1 MINFLMVMF
10 IFMDMVVVFFM
21 LDGRLLVVDY
31 VYGNFMFIRN
41 IVISSDKFFNNII
54 YFIVDG
60 NNMIVFIGKRIFLVV
75 SG

>member
-21 LDGRLLVVDY
+21 LDGCLLVVDY

>member
-31 VYGNFMFIRN
+31 VYGIFMFIRN